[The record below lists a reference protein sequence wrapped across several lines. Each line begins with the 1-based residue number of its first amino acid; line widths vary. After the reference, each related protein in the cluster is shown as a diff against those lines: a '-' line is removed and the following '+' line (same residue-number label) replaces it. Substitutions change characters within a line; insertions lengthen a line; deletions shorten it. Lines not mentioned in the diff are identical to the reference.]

1 MAMMTYSL
9 KNPLFPLG
17 RILIAPEIESLGIDI
32 ARLLRNHQTGDFG
45 CVDQYDVEQNHH
57 AIECGDGIL
66 SQYHVEVG
74 EQRILICVMTE
85 ADRFS
90 TVAFVMDK
98 RKLESP
104 EAPENGDNEDPET
117 S

>member
-1 MAMMTYSL
+1 MTYSL

-17 RILIAPEIESLGIDI
+17 RILIAPEIEFLGIDI

-45 CVDQYDVEQNHH
+45 CVDEYDVVQNNH

-74 EQRILICVMTE
+74 EQNILIGVMTE
-85 ADRFS
+85 SDRS
-90 TVAFVMDK
+90 YTVAFVIDK

-104 EAPENGDNEDPET
+104 EAPENGNKHEPEG